1 MAGIGSV
8 VSLARTAVSA
18 TGTLAAGRSRRR
30 AAHHDA
36 ARADIRAGFEQASA
50 QGEALALARERRRA
64 LSRIQAVEAASGF
77 SASDPTAL
85 RLAADRDLEGR
96 HAERRVRSAGI
107 ARAADL
113 RAGAQAQRA
122 DGRAASRA
130 AGFGA
135 ARTILG
141 GFTSLFDRYG

>member
-8 VSLARTAVSA
+8 LSLAGTAVSA
-18 TGTLAAGRSRRR
+18 AGTLAAGGARRR
-30 AAHHDA
+30 AADHDA
-36 ARADIRAGFEQASA
+36 ARADIRAGQEQARA
-50 QGEALALARERRRA
+50 QSDALALARERRRA
-64 LSRIQAVEAASGF
+64 LSRIQALQAASGF

-85 RLAADRDLEGR
+85 RLAADRDLDGR
-96 HAERRVRSAGI
+96 YAQRRVRAAGSAS
-107 ARAADL
+107 AAES
-113 RAGAQAQRA
+113 RAGAQALRA
-122 DGRAASRA
+122 DGRAASGS